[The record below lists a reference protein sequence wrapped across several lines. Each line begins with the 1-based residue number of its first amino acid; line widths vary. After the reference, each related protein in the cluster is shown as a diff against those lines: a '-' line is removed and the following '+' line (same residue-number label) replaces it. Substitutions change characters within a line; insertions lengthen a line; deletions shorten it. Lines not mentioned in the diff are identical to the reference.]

1 MATKPGYWTSLHGL
15 AAFILIGAALYFIF
29 VEHGEHVLP
38 YLPFM
43 IILLCP
49 LMHVFMHKGHGG
61 HNHGPAK
68 DSDAEEAYR
77 RGLEEGRKE
86 STERPQLQKEVYLD

>member
-1 MATKPGYWTSLHGL
+1 MARPSGYWTSLHGL
-15 AAFILIGAALYFIF
+15 TTLTLIAAALYFLF
-29 VEHGEHVLP
+29 VEHAGHFLP

-61 HNHGPAK
+61 QDLRKHQHQ
-68 DSDAEEAYR
+68 DVTEAYR
-77 RGLEEGRKE
+77 LGLEEGRKE
-86 STERPQLQKEVYLD
+86 KKEATLE

>member
-1 MATKPGYWTSLHGL
+1 MSAKPTFWNSLHGVATL
-15 AAFILIGAALYFIF
+15 ILIGAALYFLF
-29 VEHGEHVLP
+29 VEHAEHVLP
-38 YLPFM
+38 YLPLL

-68 DSDAEEAYR
+68 DSDAEAAYR
-77 RGLEEGRKE
+77 RGLEDGRKE
-86 STERPQLQKEVYLD
+86 AQKRPK

>member
-1 MATKPGYWTSLHGL
+1 MAKKPGYWTSLHGL
-15 AAFILIGAALYFIF
+15 ATLILIGAALYFIF

-38 YLPFM
+38 YLFFM

-49 LMHVFMHKGHGG
+49 LMHFFMHKGHSEQGHGG
-61 HNHGPAK
+61 DKHQGA
-68 DSDAEEAYR
+68 DEAYR

-86 STERPQLQKEVYLD
+86 SSRRP